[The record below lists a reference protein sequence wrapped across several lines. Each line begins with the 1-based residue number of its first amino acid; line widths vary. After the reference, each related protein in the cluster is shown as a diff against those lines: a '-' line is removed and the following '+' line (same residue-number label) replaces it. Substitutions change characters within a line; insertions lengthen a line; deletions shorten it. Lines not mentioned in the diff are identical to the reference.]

1 MLYAVLVHHILA
13 EGVQNNRQALLP
25 RAGVPP
31 EVIPA
36 RSVAPNQ
43 TLVPGCRYWPC
54 SRVLPSYWMAN
65 LGQRCRQPRHMMQRS
80 FTQTGRP
87 SLISMDLVGAL
98 PCAEPTAYAG
108 VVQREVGR
116 LTHLLVLGKGNSQC
130 EVGHGAPCEVAVL
143 TPLNPPDDLG
153 DLLVG
158 LAVGLGDL
166 VRV

>member
-1 MLYAVLVHHILA
+1 
-13 EGVQNNRQALLP
+13 
-25 RAGVPP
+25 
-31 EVIPA
+31 
-36 RSVAPNQ
+36 
-43 TLVPGCRYWPC
+43 
-54 SRVLPSYWMAN
+54 
-65 LGQRCRQPRHMMQRS
+65 MQRS

-87 SLISMDLVGAL
+87 SLISMGLVGAL

-116 LTHLLVLGKGNSQC
+116 LTHLLLLGKGNSQC

-158 LAVGLGDL
+158 LTVGLGDL

>member
-1 MLYAVLVHHILA
+1 ML
-13 EGVQNNRQALLP
+13 R
-25 RAGVPP
+25 
-31 EVIPA
+31 A
-36 RSVAPNQ
+36 RSAALCRSSESDGPRSAPSQ
-43 TLVPGCRYWPC
+43 TLVPGCRYWLY

-87 SLISMDLVGAL
+87 SLISMGLVGAL

-158 LAVGLGDL
+158 LTVGLGDL